1 MTSPF
6 NQPQRASPPQ
16 LPVAMK
22 ALIIDDERIARVE
35 LRRLLTAHPEIEI
48 VGEARNGN
56 EALKQITALRPDV
69 VFLDVQMPGMSGFEL
84 LERLDEPPQ
93 VVFTTAFDQ
102 HALKAFEANALD
114 YLLKPIAPERLANAV
129 RKLQPTRPA
138 PAALGAAFAT
148 ATPPAPPLDRLFVR
162 DGDRCWLVQSSEI
175 VLLESEGNYTR
186 LFFGAN
192 KPLIPRS
199 LSVLETRLD
208 PAMFFRASRQHLVN
222 LRAIERIDPGIS
234 DNLIVSVKGGHKI
247 DMSRRQSLRLR
258 EMMSL

>member
-1 MTSPF
+1 
-6 NQPQRASPPQ
+6 
-16 LPVAMK
+16 MK
-22 ALIIDDERIARVE
+22 ALLIDDERIARAE
-35 LRRLLTAHPEIEI
+35 LRRLLGAHPEIEI
-48 VGEARNGN
+48 IGEARNGK
-56 EALKQITALRPDV
+56 EALEQIAALAPEV
-69 VFLDVQMPGMSGFEL
+69 IFLDIQMPGMSGFEL

-93 VVFTTAFDQ
+93 VIFTTAFDQ

-114 YLLKPIAPERLANAV
+114 YLLKPIAPERLANALTKLSPV
-129 RKLQPTRPA
+129 RAVPVA
-138 PAALGAAFAT
+138 PATTLA
-148 ATPPAPPLDRLFVR
+148 PPITPLDRVFVR
-162 DGDRCWLVQSSEI
+162 DGDRCWMVQFSEI

-186 LFFGAN
+186 VFFGTN

-199 LSVLETRLD
+199 LAVLEERLD
-208 PAMFFRASRQHLVN
+208 PAIFFRASRQHLVN

>member
-1 MTSPF
+1 
-6 NQPQRASPPQ
+6 
-16 LPVAMK
+16 MK
-22 ALIIDDERIARVE
+22 ALIIDDERIARAE
-35 LRRLLTAHPEIEI
+35 LHRLLAAHPEIEI
-48 VGEARNGN
+48 VGEARNGK
-56 EALKQITALRPDV
+56 EAIEQIAALSPDV
-69 VFLDVQMPGMSGFEL
+69 IFLDVQMPGMSGFEL

-93 VVFTTAFDQ
+93 VIFTTAFDE

-129 RKLQPTRPA
+129 RKLQPARSA
-138 PAALGAAFAT
+138 PAARGAAGST
-148 ATPPAPPLDRLFVR
+148 TLPSAPPLDRVFVR
-162 DGDRCWLVQSSEI
+162 DGDRCWMVQFSDI

-192 KPLIPRS
+192 KPLISRS
-199 LSVLETRLD
+199 LSSLEERLD

-234 DNLIVSVKGGHKI
+234 DNLIVSVKGGHQI

>member
-1 MTSPF
+1 
-6 NQPQRASPPQ
+6 
-16 LPVAMK
+16 MK
-22 ALIIDDERIARVE
+22 ALIIDDERIARAE
-35 LRRLLTAHPEIEI
+35 LHRLLAAHPEIEI
-48 VGEARNGN
+48 VGEARNGK
-56 EALKQITALRPDV
+56 EAVEQIAAFSPDV

-93 VVFTTAFDQ
+93 VIFTTAFDE

-129 RKLQPTRPA
+129 RKLQPARSA
-138 PAALGAAFAT
+138 PTARGAAGAT
-148 ATPPAPPLDRLFVR
+148 TLPPAPPLDRVFVR
-162 DGDRCWLVQSSEI
+162 DGDRCWMVQFSDI

-199 LSVLETRLD
+199 LSSLEERLD

-234 DNLIVSVKGGHKI
+234 DNLIVSIKGGHKI